1 MKSQWLKWGKIIGL
15 FLLLFALP
23 SLITD
28 RYFQHIMVL
37 SCIFV
42 ILASSW
48 NLLAGYAGLLNL
60 GHAAFFGIGAY
71 SSALLTIH
79 TGISPWLGL
88 FAGAAVSAVFG
99 IGLGVPAFRL
109 RGPYLAI
116 TTIGFSEIIRLVS
129 MNWVDLT
136 RGSLGLSEI
145 PPLTPIQPW
154 QGFKIEFV
162 SERNAYYVLLV
173 AVILTLFLVKKLVKS
188 EFGLTLESM
197 REEEDGAESIGINT
211 SQYKLA
217 VFMISAALAGF
228 AGGLYAHYVRLLSP
242 ENLGL
247 HETFTI
253 LTMVAVGGIGTFVGP
268 IIGAVFLTALSEGL
282 RFFEEAIH
290 LEIRMVIYGAL
301 LMATVM
307 FMRKGLVGI
316 YQTIF
321 SSRQAGRERW

>member
-1 MKSQWLKWGKIIGL
+1 MKSRWLKLGKMIAL
-15 FLLLFALP
+15 FVALFALP
-23 SLITD
+23 FFLTD

-37 SCIFV
+37 SCIYV

-48 NLLAGYAGLLNL
+48 NLLAGYSGLLNL

-71 SSALLTIH
+71 SSALLAIH
-79 TGISPWLGL
+79 TGLSPWLGL

-99 IGLGVPAFRL
+99 LGLGVPALRL

-145 PPLTPIQPW
+145 PPLSPI
-154 QGFKIEFV
+154 KV
-162 SERNAYYVLLV
+162 SENLKMDFITEQNAYYVILICM
-173 AVILTLFLVKKLVKS
+173 ILTLFVVRKLVKS

-211 SQYKLA
+211 SQYKLTI
-217 VFMISAALAGF
+217 FMISAFIAGF

-242 ENLGL
+242 ETLSL
-247 HETFTI
+247 HETFTV
-253 LTMVAVGGIGTFVGP
+253 LTMVAVGGIGTFAGP
-268 IIGAVFLTALSEGL
+268 IIGAVFLTVLSEAL
-282 RFFEEAIH
+282 RFVEEAIH
-290 LEIRMVIYGAL
+290 LDIRMVIYGAL
-301 LMATVM
+301 LMVTIF
-307 FMRKGLVGI
+307 FMRKGIVGV
-316 YQTIF
+316 YDSLLGST
-321 SSRQAGRERW
+321 AEDTGK